1 MSKYI
6 YSVMDVAGNIVEE
19 EHRSQMQDVIDVLV
33 ENGLIDE
40 DEEIIDEDVQAI
52 LIYQVSDNFIRVH
65 YQVDELTGE
74 IGTELTDEYEVRR
87 ITR

>member
-19 EHRSQMQDVIDVLV
+19 EQNKQYEDLIYVLV
-33 ENGLIDE
+33 KNGLMDE
-40 DEEIIDEDVQAI
+40 DEEITDEDVQAI
-52 LIYQVSDNFIRVH
+52 ILYEVPDDFQH
-65 YQVDELTGE
+65 GVDD
-74 IGTELTDEYEVRR
+74 LTDEYEFAR

>member
-40 DEEIIDEDVQAI
+40 DEEITDEDVQAI
-52 LIYQVSDNFIRVH
+52 LIYQV
-65 YQVDELTGE
+65 DELTGE
-74 IGTELTDEYEVRR
+74 IDTELTDEYEVCR